1 VIKRLFQTTNL
12 LYPTAPESPV
22 PHRRVRWNTRL
33 GAFLICSSLLAHA
46 AEWTPW
52 QTADDDDQL
61 SVRAKFSSRNPY
73 SGQCDW
79 FIQIRNDHS
88 YKADIHYVGQ
98 AQQGIGSYDHTSYGQ
113 APGSVVAVVLTISN
127 CDTIYLA
134 AKGTPSH

>member
-1 VIKRLFQTTNL
+1 VYRLLFQTSNL
-12 LYPTAPESPV
+12 LAPIATLSPAPT
-22 PHRRVRWNTRL
+22 RRLRWYTRL

-46 AEWTPW
+46 SDWTPW

-61 SVRAKFSSRNPY
+61 SVRAKFSARNPY
-73 SGQCDW
+73 SGRCDW

-88 YKADIHYVGQ
+88 YRADIHYVGQ
-98 AQQGIGSYDHTSYGQ
+98 AQQGVGGYDHTSYGQ

-134 AKGTPSH
+134 AKGTPSR